1 MAKQN
6 RSAPVMQAVLD
17 AVGERLIRAD
27 ESLIRIPEICEATG
41 VNYGSVYHHFGS
53 REGVID
59 AAYHQM
65 FTKLAE
71 EDIATLQLV
80 SVSAKT
86 FDEYLVAMQG
96 LIGTFASSDVRRARR
111 ALRARI
117 VAASMMRPELRE
129 LIGTTQSRLTLELQS
144 IVEYGQQREWL
155 NRELSAHSVAVLIQ
169 VLLVGR
175 TLDDVSTT
183 PIDNAE
189 WETSMAMLLGVILT
203 TPSTESVV

>member
-1 MAKQN
+1 MSKQS

-17 AVGERLIRAD
+17 AVGERLMNAD

-71 EDIATLQLV
+71 EDIAILHLV
-80 SVSAKT
+80 SVSSQT
-86 FDEYLVAMQG
+86 HDDYIVAVQA
-96 LIGTFASSDVRRARR
+96 LIGTFASSEERKTRR

-117 VAASMMRPELRE
+117 VAASMMRPELRQ
-129 LIGTTQSRLTLELQS
+129 LIGETQSRLTTELER
-144 IVEYGQQREWL
+144 IVEYGQERTWL
-155 NRELSAHSVAVLIQ
+155 NRDISAHSVAVLIQ

-189 WETSMAMLLGVILT
+189 WEASMAILL
-203 TPSTESVV
+203 SVVLANA

>member
-1 MAKQN
+1 MTKQN
-6 RSAPVMQAVLD
+6 RSAPVIQAVLD
-17 AVGERLIRAD
+17 AVGERLMKAD
-27 ESLIRIPEICEATG
+27 ESLIRIPEICESTG

-71 EDIATLQLV
+71 EDIATLHRV
-80 SVSAKT
+80 SEASQT
-86 FDEYLVAMQG
+86 LDEYLVAMQA
-96 LIGTFASSDVRRARR
+96 LIGTFASSEERRARR

-117 VAASMMRPELRE
+117 VAASMMRPALRK
-129 LIGTTQSRLTLELQS
+129 LIGETQSRLTVELQG
-144 IVEYGQQREWL
+144 IVENGQRREWL
-155 NRELSAHSVAVLIQ
+155 NRDISAHSIAVLIQ

-183 PIDNAE
+183 PIDNSE
-189 WETSMAMLLGVILT
+189 WEATMATLLGVIVAH
-203 TPSTESVV
+203 P

>member
-1 MAKQN
+1 
-6 RSAPVMQAVLD
+6 MQAVLD
-17 AVGERLIRAD
+17 AVGERLMKAD

-71 EDIATLQLV
+71 EDLATLQLV
-80 SVSAKT
+80 SVSAQT
-86 FDEYLVAMQG
+86 LEEYLVAMQG

-129 LIGTTQSRLTLELQS
+129 LIGTTQSRLTNELQT

-155 NRELSAHSVAVLIQ
+155 NRELSAHAVAVLIQ

-175 TLDDVSTT
+175 TLDDVSAT

-189 WETSMAMLLGVILT
+189 WEASMAILLSVIIARA
-203 TPSTESVV
+203 

>member
-17 AVGERLIRAD
+17 AVGERLMRAD

-41 VNYGSVYHHFGS
+41 VNYGSVDPHFGS
-53 REGVID
+53 REGDID

-71 EDIATLQLV
+71 EDLATLQLV

-86 FDEYLVAMQG
+86 FEEYLVAMQG
-96 LIGTFASSDVRRARR
+96 LIGTFASSEVRRARR

-117 VAASMMRPELRE
+117 VAASMMRPELRQ
-129 LIGTTQSRLTLELQS
+129 LIGTTQSRLTNELQT
-144 IVEYGQQREWL
+144 IVEYSQQREGL
-155 NRELSAHSVAVLIQ
+155 NRDMSAHAVAVLIQ

-175 TLDDVSTT
+175 TLDDISST

-189 WETSMAMLLGVILT
+189 WEASMAILLSVIIARQ
-203 TPSTESVV
+203 

>member
-17 AVGERLIRAD
+17 AVGDRLMKAD

-65 FTKLAE
+65 FTKLAQ
-71 EDIATLQLV
+71 EDLAVLQLV
-80 SVSAKT
+80 SVSSKT
-86 FDEYLVAMQG
+86 FEEYLIAMQG
-96 LIGTFASSDVRRARR
+96 LIGTFASSDLRRARR

-129 LIGTTQSRLTLELQS
+129 LIGETQSRLTTELQT
-144 IVEYGQQREWL
+144 IVEYGQQRGWL
-155 NRELSAHSVAVLIQ
+155 NRGSSRPTRWRCSSRCFSSDAPWMTS
-169 VLLVGR
+169 R
-175 TLDDVSTT
+175 PRRSTT
-183 PIDNAE
+183 
-189 WETSMAMLLGVILT
+189 WSGSRRW
-203 TPSTESVV
+203 PSC

>member
-1 MAKQN
+1 
-6 RSAPVMQAVLD
+6 MQAVLD
-17 AVGERLIRAD
+17 AVGERLIKAD

-65 FTKLAE
+65 FTKLAQ
-71 EDIATLQLV
+71 EDLATLQLV
-80 SVSAKT
+80 SVSSKT
-86 FDEYLVAMQG
+86 YDEYAVAMQA
-96 LIGTFASSDVRRARR
+96 LVGTFTSSDLRRARR

-129 LIGTTQSRLTLELQS
+129 LIGTTQSRLTSELES
-144 IVEYGQQREWL
+144 IVQYGQEREWL
-155 NRELSAHSVAVLIQ
+155 SRELSAHSIAVLIQ
-169 VLLVGR
+169 VLLIGR

-183 PIDNAE
+183 PIDNSD
-189 WETSMAMLLGVILT
+189 WEATMGVLLGVIIARH
-203 TPSTESVV
+203 

>member
-1 MAKQN
+1 
-6 RSAPVMQAVLD
+6 MQAVLD
-17 AVGERLIRAD
+17 AVGERLMNAD

-65 FTKLAE
+65 FSKLAE
-71 EDIATLQLV
+71 EDIAVLHMV
-80 SVSAKT
+80 SVSAQSY
-86 FDEYLVAMQG
+86 DDYVVSVQG
-96 LIGTFASSDVRRARR
+96 LIGTFASGEERKARR

-117 VAASMMRPELRE
+117 VAASMTRPELRQ
-129 LIGTTQSRLTLELQS
+129 LIGATQSRLTSELRR
-144 IVEYGQQREWL
+144 IVEYGQERNWL
-155 NRELSAHSVAVLIQ
+155 TSDISAQTIAVMIQ

-175 TLDDVSTT
+175 TIDDVSAT

-189 WETSMAMLLGVILT
+189 WEVSMGLLLAVLLT
-203 TPSTESVV
+203 VS

>member
-17 AVGERLIRAD
+17 AVGERLMMAD

-71 EDIATLQLV
+71 EDLGTLQLV
-80 SVSAKT
+80 SVSSKT
-86 FDEYLVAMQG
+86 FEEYLVSMQG
-96 LIGTFASSDVRRARR
+96 LIGTFASSDLRRARR

-129 LIGTTQSRLTLELQS
+129 LIGETQSRLTTELQS

-155 NRELSAHSVAVLIQ
+155 NRELSAHAVAVLIQ

-189 WETSMAMLLGVILT
+189 WESSMAILLSVIIAR
-203 TPSTESVV
+203 P

>member
-6 RSAPVMQAVLD
+6 RSAPVMQAVLG
-17 AVGERLIRAD
+17 AVGERLMKAD

-71 EDIATLQLV
+71 EDLATLQLV
-80 SVSAKT
+80 SVSSQT
-86 FDEYLVAMQG
+86 FEEYLISMQA
-96 LIGTFASSDVRRARR
+96 LVGTFASSDERRARR

-117 VAASMMRPELRE
+117 VAASMMRPELRV
-129 LIGTTQSRLTLELQS
+129 LIGETQSRLTNELQS

-189 WETSMAMLLGVILT
+189 WEASMAVLLGVIIAR
-203 TPSTESVV
+203 P

>member
-17 AVGERLIRAD
+17 AVGERLMKAD

-71 EDIATLQLV
+71 EDLATLHAV
-80 SVSAKT
+80 SVSAQS
-86 FDEYLVAMQG
+86 FDEYLMAMQA
-96 LIGTFASSDVRRARR
+96 LIGTFASSDERRARR

-129 LIGTTQSRLTLELQS
+129 LIGETQSRLTIELRS

-189 WETSMAMLLGVILT
+189 WEASMAILLGVIIAR
-203 TPSTESVV
+203 P

>member
-17 AVGERLIRAD
+17 AVGARLMRAD

-59 AAYHQM
+59 PAYHQM

-71 EDIATLQLV
+71 EDLATLQMV
-80 SVSAKT
+80 SVSAQT
-86 FDEYLVAMQG
+86 FEEYVVALQALV
-96 LIGTFASSDVRRARR
+96 GTFASSNERRARR

-117 VAASMMRPELRE
+117 V
-129 LIGTTQSRLTLELQS
+129 
-144 IVEYGQQREWL
+144 
-155 NRELSAHSVAVLIQ
+155 
-169 VLLVGR
+169 
-175 TLDDVSTT
+175 
-183 PIDNAE
+183 
-189 WETSMAMLLGVILT
+189 
-203 TPSTESVV
+203 

>member
-1 MAKQN
+1 
-6 RSAPVMQAVLD
+6 MQAVLD
-17 AVGERLIRAD
+17 AVGERLMKAD

-65 FTKLAE
+65 FLKLAE
-71 EDIATLQLV
+71 EDVATLQLV
-80 SVSAKT
+80 SVSSQT
-86 FDEYLVAMQG
+86 FEEYLVAMQG

-129 LIGTTQSRLTLELQS
+129 LIGATQSRLTSELQT

-155 NRELSAHSVAVLIQ
+155 NGDLSAHAVAVLIQ
-169 VLLVGR
+169 VLLIGR

-189 WETSMAMLLGVILT
+189 WESSMAILLSVIIAH
-203 TPSTESVV
+203 S

>member
-17 AVGERLIRAD
+17 AVGERLMKAD

-65 FTKLAE
+65 FSKLAE

-80 SVSAKT
+80 SVAAQT
-86 FDEYLVAMQG
+86 FEEYLVSMQA
-96 LIGTFASSDVRRARR
+96 LIGTFASSDERRARR

-129 LIGTTQSRLTLELQS
+129 LIGETQSRLTIELRT

-155 NRELSAHSVAVLIQ
+155 NRDLSAHAVAVLIQ

-183 PIDNAE
+183 PIDNAQ
-189 WETSMAMLLGVILT
+189 WEISMATLLGVIIAR
-203 TPSTESVV
+203 P

>member
-6 RSAPVMQAVLD
+6 RSAPVMQAVLN
-17 AVGERLIRAD
+17 AVGDRLMKGD

-65 FTKLAE
+65 FTTLAE
-71 EDIATLQLV
+71 EDLETLHSV
-80 SVSAKT
+80 SVSSQS
-86 FDEYLVAMQG
+86 FEEYLGAIQG

-117 VAASMMRPELRE
+117 VAASMMRPELRV
-129 LIGTTQSRLTLELQS
+129 LIGATQSRLTNELRS
-144 IVEYGQQREWL
+144 IVEYGQEREWL
-155 NRELSAHSVAVLIQ
+155 NRDLSAHAVAVLIQ

-183 PIDNAE
+183 PIDNSV
-189 WETSMAMLLGVILT
+189 WEASMVIMLGVILAR
-203 TPSTESVV
+203 S

>member
-17 AVGERLIRAD
+17 AVGERLMKAD

-80 SVSAKT
+80 SVSART
-86 FDEYLVAMQG
+86 LEEYLVSLQA
-96 LIGTFASSDVRRARR
+96 LVGTFASSDERRARR

-117 VAASMMRPELRE
+117 VAASMMRPELRA
-129 LIGTTQSRLTLELQS
+129 LIGATQSRLTLELQS

-155 NRELSAHSVAVLIQ
+155 NRELTAHSVAVLIQ

-189 WETSMAMLLGVILT
+189 WESSMAALLGVIVAH
-203 TPSTESVV
+203 P

>member
-6 RSAPVMQAVLD
+6 RSAPVMQAVLN
-17 AVGERLIRAD
+17 AVGDRLMKGD

-65 FTKLAE
+65 FTTLAE
-71 EDIATLQLV
+71 EDLETLHSV
-80 SVSAKT
+80 SVSSQS
-86 FDEYLVAMQG
+86 FEEYLVAMQG

-117 VAASMMRPELRE
+117 FAASMMRPELRV
-129 LIGTTQSRLTLELQS
+129 LIGATQSRLTNELRS
-144 IVEYGQQREWL
+144 IVEYGQEREWL
-155 NRELSAHSVAVLIQ
+155 NRDLSAHAVAVLIQ

-183 PIDNAE
+183 PIDNSV
-189 WETSMAMLLGVILT
+189 WEASMVIMLGVILAR
-203 TPSTESVV
+203 S

>member
-1 MAKQN
+1 
-6 RSAPVMQAVLD
+6 MQAVLD
-17 AVGERLIRAD
+17 AVGERLMNAD

-65 FTKLAE
+65 FSKLAE
-71 EDIATLQLV
+71 EDIAVLHMV
-80 SVSAKT
+80 SVSAQSY
-86 FDEYLVAMQG
+86 DDYVVSVQG
-96 LIGTFASSDVRRARR
+96 LIGTFASGEERKARR

-117 VAASMMRPELRE
+117 VAASMTRPELRQ
-129 LIGTTQSRLTLELQS
+129 LIGATQSRLTSELRR
-144 IVEYGQQREWL
+144 IVEYGQERNWL
-155 NRELSAHSVAVLIQ
+155 TSDISAQSIAVMIQ

-175 TLDDVSTT
+175 TIDDVSAT

-189 WETSMAMLLGVILT
+189 WEVSMGLLLAVLLT
-203 TPSTESVV
+203 VS

>member
-1 MAKQN
+1 
-6 RSAPVMQAVLD
+6 MQAVLD
-17 AVGERLIRAD
+17 SVGERLMKAD

-71 EDIATLQLV
+71 EDLATLQLV
-80 SVSAKT
+80 SVSAQT
-86 FDEYLVAMQG
+86 LEEYLVAMQG

-129 LIGTTQSRLTLELQS
+129 LIGTTQSRLTNELQT

-155 NRELSAHSVAVLIQ
+155 NRELSAHAVAVLIQ

-175 TLDDVSTT
+175 TLDDVSAT

-189 WETSMAMLLGVILT
+189 WEASMAILLSVIIAR
-203 TPSTESVV
+203 P

>member
-1 MAKQN
+1 
-6 RSAPVMQAVLD
+6 
-17 AVGERLIRAD
+17 
-27 ESLIRIPEICEATG
+27 
-41 VNYGSVYHHFGS
+41 
-53 REGVID
+53 
-59 AAYHQM
+59 M

-71 EDIATLQLV
+71 EDLATLQLV
-80 SVSAKT
+80 SVSAQT
-86 FDEYLVAMQG
+86 LEEYLVAMQG

-129 LIGTTQSRLTLELQS
+129 LIGTTQSRLTNELQT

-155 NRELSAHSVAVLIQ
+155 NRELSAHAVAVLIQ

-175 TLDDVSTT
+175 TLDDVSAT

-189 WETSMAMLLGVILT
+189 WEASMAILLSVIIAR
-203 TPSTESVV
+203 P

>member
-17 AVGERLIRAD
+17 AVGERLMKAD

-71 EDIATLQLV
+71 EDIATLQVV
-80 SVSAKT
+80 SVSSQT
-86 FDEYLVAMQG
+86 LDEYLASMRA
-96 LIGTFASSDVRRARR
+96 LIGTFASSDERRARR

-117 VAASMMRPELRE
+117 VAASMMRPELRQ
-129 LIGTTQSRLTLELQS
+129 LIGETQARLTIQLRS
-144 IVEYGQQREWL
+144 IVEYGQEREWL
-155 NRELSAHSVAVLIQ
+155 NRDLSAHSVAVLIQ

-183 PIDNAE
+183 PIENAE
-189 WETSMAMLLGVILT
+189 WEASMATLLSVILANT
-203 TPSTESVV
+203 